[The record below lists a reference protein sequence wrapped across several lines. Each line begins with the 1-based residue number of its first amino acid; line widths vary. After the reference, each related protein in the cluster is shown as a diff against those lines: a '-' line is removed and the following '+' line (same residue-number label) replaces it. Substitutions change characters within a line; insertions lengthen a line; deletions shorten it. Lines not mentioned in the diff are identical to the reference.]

1 MNLAIIFA
9 VQRAITVSELTDM
22 SALLNE
28 GLDSEMFV
36 AKCRADPVNKVLRTK
51 Q

>member
-9 VQRAITVSELTDM
+9 VQKAMTVSELNVM
-22 SALLNE
+22 SSLLNE

-36 AKCRADPVNKVLRTK
+36 AKCRVD